1 MQVENNPLSDQITRI
16 VESST
21 GKLVVSAAT
30 LAGGF
35 ADAKHVV
42 LSDGSQVVV
51 KLSKDAS
58 GDLAVEGATMD
69 YLKHHT
75 QLPMPE
81 LFYSGQDALV
91 HEYIVADGTLS
102 VDSEPEAAEHLAK
115 LHAVSSDFS
124 DLITIRCAAASDN
137 LIRKPKNGCRF
148 LRSTGCCIWR
158 DRLWNPEICPLK

>member
-81 LFYSGQDALV
+81 LFYSGR
-91 HEYIVADGTLS
+91 TLWCMNILS
-102 VDSEPEAAEHLAK
+102 RTE
-115 LHAVSSDFS
+115 
-124 DLITIRCAAASDN
+124 R
-137 LIRKPKNGCRF
+137 
-148 LRSTGCCIWR
+148 
-158 DRLWNPEICPLK
+158 